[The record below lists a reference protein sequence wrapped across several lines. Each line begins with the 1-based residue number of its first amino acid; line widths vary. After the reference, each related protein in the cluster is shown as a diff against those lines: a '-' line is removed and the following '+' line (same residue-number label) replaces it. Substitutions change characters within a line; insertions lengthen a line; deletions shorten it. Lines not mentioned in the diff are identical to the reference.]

1 MFDPSSAG
9 ELLGNKL
16 AALSPGSGCC
26 KQCSKPLLHPLSVVS
41 LDVDQ
46 AYESCSR
53 ANVAKSW
60 SWAASTFE
68 TQFSTQFVQIKR
80 GKKFEARLGS
90 ESWSRGWWVLSLKQL
105 SSALH
110 AATMGTYAAIGNL
123 VVELDGMS
131 IGGVMSN
138 AAVSTRFAFE
148 ESFNPHQGAIDW
160 LRYVDDVLGFSRCM
174 CGSCLQSFF
183 FQNLYSERVS
193 PVYNS
198 DTAEVRVSNGSTWS
212 FTISQ
217 TSCAGP

>member
-1 MFDPSSAG
+1 M
-9 ELLGNKL
+9 
-16 AALSPGSGCC
+16 
-26 KQCSKPLLHPLSVVS
+26 
-41 LDVDQ
+41 
-46 AYESCSR
+46 
-53 ANVAKSW
+53 AKSW

-68 TQFSTQFVQIKR
+68 TQFSTQFAQIKR

-90 ESWSRGWWVLSLKQL
+90 ESWSRGCWVLSLKQL

-110 AATMGTYAAIGNL
+110 DAAMGTDAAIGNL

-148 ESFNPHQGAIDW
+148 ESFNPHRGTIDW

-183 FQNLYSERVS
+183 QGLYSEPVS
-193 PVYNS
+193 LVHNS
-198 DTAEVRVSNGSTWS
+198 DIAEVRFFQWLNLELHHLSDKLCWTLKTTIVPTFTTNVVLQSFRLRSYSGQGSS
-212 FTISQ
+212 PC
-217 TSCAGP
+217 TSSS